1 MHPDIKALG
10 PCGWGFFIGFG
21 GLKTRQKIA
30 IESFRIEPLGKEEWS
45 GRCTLTLK
53 PSALAV
59 GGFLLSNRAHGGLPA
74 QFPRE
79 YAEGLLILAL
89 EKLMGDQFVDHLADQ
104 LGRKTSP
111 RTE

>member
-10 PCGWGFFIGFG
+10 PCGWGFFINFW
-21 GLKTRQKIA
+21 GLKTRQKTA

-53 PSALAV
+53 PSAPAV
-59 GGFLLSNRAHGGLPA
+59 GGFLWDLDLTDRADRGLPA
-74 QFPRE
+74 QFPRQ

-89 EKLMGDQFVDHLADQ
+89 EEFVGDQFVDDLPD
-104 LGRKTSP
+104 
-111 RTE
+111 